1 MYSLLLSTVSSEG
14 TKERTDRVM
23 LTPWVKFLWES
34 HRNILE
40 LLKNNNNLQ
49 MVYRDV
55 AKDAFKF
62 CLSYE
67 RRTEFRKLCDIV
79 SGIAT
84 CVVYSNWQPHTL
96 FLILYSFVTTW
107 YKPKSTR
114 NRITLSSSTSQRL
127 FSVSWTFG
135 LSSWRVLSRW
145 TCGRKPLKRSR
156 KFITFLVS
164 AERSPSLDCW
174 KTSTASKPRCT

>member
-1 MYSLLLSTVSSEG
+1 MLKSVVNCIALYFVQYNKNLPSLINAHSLLLSTVSSEG
-14 TKERTDRVM
+14 TKERTDRVL

-49 MVYRDV
+49 NVYRDV

-79 SGIAT
+79 SIMVQ
-84 CVVYSNWQPHTL
+84 CV
-96 FLILYSFVTTW
+96 
-107 YKPKSTR
+107 
-114 NRITLSSSTSQRL
+114 
-127 FSVSWTFG
+127 
-135 LSSWRVLSRW
+135 
-145 TCGRKPLKRSR
+145 
-156 KFITFLVS
+156 FIV
-164 AERSPSLDCW
+164 
-174 KTSTASKPRCT
+174 

>member
-49 MVYRDV
+49 AVYRDV

-79 SGIAT
+79 SGMST
-84 CVVYSNWQPHTL
+84 CVGYCMSCDYHVP
-96 FLILYSFVTTW
+96 TTD
-107 YKPKSTR
+107 
-114 NRITLSSSTSQRL
+114 
-127 FSVSWTFG
+127 
-135 LSSWRVLSRW
+135 
-145 TCGRKPLKRSR
+145 
-156 KFITFLVS
+156 LV
-164 AERSPSLDCW
+164 
-174 KTSTASKPRCT
+174 

>member
-1 MYSLLLSTVSSEG
+1 MLRVVNHSASLYCRISHTLLLCSLLLSTVSSEG

-49 MVYRDV
+49 AVYRDV

-79 SGIAT
+79 SGQTIV
-84 CVVYSNWQPHTL
+84 CVYGSV
-96 FLILYSFVTTW
+96 FVCACCG
-107 YKPKSTR
+107 
-114 NRITLSSSTSQRL
+114 IVIHLL
-127 FSVSWTFG
+127 FSHVY
-135 LSSWRVLSRW
+135 V
-145 TCGRKPLKRSR
+145 
-156 KFITFLVS
+156 
-164 AERSPSLDCW
+164 
-174 KTSTASKPRCT
+174 AS

>member
-1 MYSLLLSTVSSEG
+1 MVGCDFDCFMFFVYSLLLSTVSSEG

-49 MVYRDV
+49 VVYRDV

-79 SGIAT
+79 SGMDT
-84 CVVYSNWQPHTL
+84 CVVA
-96 FLILYSFVTTW
+96 
-107 YKPKSTR
+107 
-114 NRITLSSSTSQRL
+114 
-127 FSVSWTFG
+127 
-135 LSSWRVLSRW
+135 
-145 TCGRKPLKRSR
+145 C
-156 KFITFLVS
+156 
-164 AERSPSLDCW
+164 E
-174 KTSTASKPRCT
+174 

>member
-1 MYSLLLSTVSSEG
+1 MLSTVSSEG

-40 LLKNNNNLQ
+40 LLKNNNYLQ
-49 MVYRDV
+49 NVYRDV

-79 SGIAT
+79 SGHK
-84 CVVYSNWQPHTL
+84 CSKL
-96 FLILYSFVTTW
+96 LIYHGHIFI
-107 YKPKSTR
+107 YYNNHKQYF
-114 NRITLSSSTSQRL
+114 SS
-127 FSVSWTFG
+127 G
-135 LSSWRVLSRW
+135 
-145 TCGRKPLKRSR
+145 
-156 KFITFLVS
+156 
-164 AERSPSLDCW
+164 
-174 KTSTASKPRCT
+174 

>member
-79 SGIAT
+79 SCMATCVGYIT
-84 CVVYSNWQPHTL
+84 CVVYS
-96 FLILYSFVTTW
+96 
-107 YKPKSTR
+107 
-114 NRITLSSSTSQRL
+114 
-127 FSVSWTFG
+127 
-135 LSSWRVLSRW
+135 
-145 TCGRKPLKRSR
+145 
-156 KFITFLVS
+156 
-164 AERSPSLDCW
+164 
-174 KTSTASKPRCT
+174 